1 MYIYYNWQLEWKK
14 KKDLIH
20 VQLFKQHVK
29 EWGRL
34 HQQTHSYK
42 RPLCRQLEKALQWKW
57 AWHPT
62 SISADRTTTGDTT
75 APSRRADFHLP
86 SNWWLP
92 LCRAEKQKPAWKTT
106 DRHRDDDPRMSL
118 WKMSLMSQRESERA
132 GERVPLIAQTFGDVS
147 AIKELISLH
156 FSGDSLSAKVTSID
170 GASP

>member
-1 MYIYYNWQLEWKK
+1 MYVHKYLYIIIGNLNEKK
-14 KKDLIH
+14 KKHLIH

-29 EWGRL
+29 EWWRL

-42 RPLCRQLEKALQWKW
+42 RPLCRQLEKALRWKW

-132 GERVPLIAQTFGDVS
+132 GEPLS
-147 AIKELISLH
+147 HRPS
-156 FSGDSLSAKVTSID
+156 VTSRPLKSSFHYT
-170 GASP
+170 SPVTV